1 MRTANWIIVACILSS
16 TLCWLN
22 LVERDIVLSYLAFSM
37 ENVLEGRVWTPVT
50 ALFLHD
56 DLLHLAGNMIFL
68 FVFGNTLEKE
78 VKSTKTLV
86 AFFTGG
92 ILSFFLSSFFYDPET
107 PMIGASAAIFT
118 LASIVMLVKP
128 LKFSLFFLMPVGLVA
143 IVYLVYNVAAVY
155 SNVQDNVAY
164 ISHVIGFVVGV
175 PFGLSWSTDWKKN
188 LLIAIGLLIL
198 YCILQIYLV
207 PIILRSIELPLHF

>member
-207 PIILRSIELPLHF
+207 PIILRSIELP